1 MEAVWVVL
9 AVAVA
14 VVAASAALNLWA
26 RRAGYAI
33 PGRTAV
39 RCSKGHLFRRTWVMG
54 GSLTAVR
61 LGPLLRYGRCP
72 VGHHWTLIRPVKEA
86 DLTEA
91 ERRTLTSEA
100 GA

>member
-1 MEAVWVVL
+1 MVVVVL
-9 AVAVA
+9 
-14 VVAASAALNLWA
+14 VVLLVLVVLVFVALNLWA
-26 RRAGYAI
+26 RRSGYII

-39 RCSKGHLFRRTWVMG
+39 RCSQGHLFRTTWVMG

-61 LGPLLRYGRCP
+61 LGPLLRYARCP
-72 VGHHWTLIRPVKEA
+72 AGHHWALIRPVKEA

-91 ERRTLTSEA
+91 ERRALDEGS